1 MLIIYL
7 LFSTKYDI
15 ISISIM
21 GGDDFGYV
29 YDRQGRG

>member
-1 MLIIYL
+1 MLIIPL